1 MTPRQ
6 LLAQVE
12 KRGVSPAYLF
22 LGPEAYLR
30 AECRRA
36 ILERLVPGGERE
48 DALTRHDLSEVSLAA
63 VLDDARSYSL
73 FVPARLIWVAGA
85 EAALPRG
92 RAAAEDNEDKKAGTA
107 ETTGLAEYMKN
118 PAPGV
123 VLVFDCARY
132 ELDGEDKAKADRV
145 RKFYSAVTEIVE
157 FSRPDTER
165 AVGIAEELARK
176 NGLKIGA
183 AELSM
188 LAEATGYSAASI
200 ATEIE
205 KLKLYAGDR
214 QVTVEDVAAL
224 APQAQSSNIFAL
236 VRALGRKD
244 RRGAMEILDTLLRAG
259 EYLPLALAFLAT
271 QFRQALAAREAG
283 LRSVPQV
290 MGYFSKQGVP
300 MWPARAEQVVQTM
313 NAFSEP
319 RLREALQNIAEV
331 DRALRDIRPD
341 DRVVLEKFVLGLT
354 AA

>member
-1 MTPRQ
+1 MSPRQ

-36 ILERLVPGGERE
+36 ILDRLVPQGDRE
-48 DALTRHDLSEVSLAA
+48 GALTRHDLSEVSLVA

-73 FVPARLIWVAGA
+73 FTPSRLIWVAGA
-85 EAALPRG
+85 EIALPRG
-92 RAAAEDNEDKKAGTA
+92 RASAEDAEENKGGAADAG
-107 ETTGLAEYMKN
+107 GLAEYMKD
-118 PAPGV
+118 PPPGV

-132 ELDGEDKAKADRV
+132 DLEGEDKAKADRV
-145 RKFYSAVTEIVE
+145 RKFYSAVSQVVE
-157 FSRPDTER
+157 FSRPDAGEAE
-165 AVGIAEELARK
+165 AVAGELARRH
-176 NGLKIGA
+176 GLKIGA
-183 AELSM
+183 TELSM
-188 LAEATGYSAASI
+188 LVEAAGFSAASI

-214 QVTVEDVAAL
+214 AVTVDDVAAL
-224 APQAQSSNIFAL
+224 VPQAQASNIFAL

-244 RRGAMEILDTLLRAG
+244 RRGAMETLDALLRAG

-283 LRSVPQV
+283 LRSAQQV
-290 MGYFSKQGVP
+290 MGFFSKQGVA
-300 MWPARAEQVVQTM
+300 MWPARAEQVVQTL
-313 NAFSEP
+313 NAFSEAG
-319 RLREALQNIAEV
+319 LREALQQIAGA
-331 DRALRDIRPD
+331 DLALRDIRPD

-354 AA
+354 AK